1 MTVDEIRKL
10 CNGEFVKIGKNQIII
25 DEQYF
30 IVEKYE
36 YTDKNGENYYSV
48 IDGFELLEDAINSAE
63 NNQ

>member
-36 YTDKNGENYYSV
+36 YTDENFGDQFSV
-48 IDGFELLEDAINSAE
+48 VDGFELLEDAIDSAK
-63 NNQ
+63 NN